1 MTSETQRSVRDEML
15 FAAVDLLHEHGP
27 DALQTRKVAGA
38 AGTSTMAVYT
48 HFGGMRGLIAEV
60 AEEGLRQFD
69 AALTV
74 PETADPVADL
84 FVIGAAYRRYAIERP
99 HMYRLMFGSTS
110 AHGINAP
117 ASNVLTLTVA
127 EIAQRYPSFAHVV
140 RAVHRCMLAGRISAG
155 SPADDPA
162 VMATAAA
169 VLGADSRVRDART
182 GRLLRG
188 RRRGSR
194 TGACFDDVETACRS
208 GRFTRASDRVA
219 AVGDAPGLSTRN
231 PRNLGDKRS
240 GGFREVDLLDGDGG
254 AGGLELGLGLVG
266 GLLGDL
272 LQQRLRCAVDQI
284 LGLLEAQAGDDLADN
299 LDDADLLV
307 AGGLEDDV
315 ELRLLLGGLGGAPP
329 AAGPAAA
336 TATGAAAVTSKVS
349 SNFLTKSESSSR
361 VISLKASSRS
371 SVDIFGMVVG
381 PSWFRGFGLFG

>member
-48 HFGGMRGLIAEV
+48 HFGGMRGLIAEI

-127 EIAQRYPSFAHVV
+127 EIEQRYPSFAHVV

-155 SPADDPA
+155 SPADDTA
-162 VMATAAA
+162 VVATAAQFWA
-169 VLGADSRVRDART
+169 LIHGFVMLELAGFY
-182 GRLLRG
+182 G
-188 RRRGSR
+188 
-194 TGACFDDVETACRS
+194 DD
-208 GRFTRASDRVA
+208 GA
-219 AVGDAPGLSTRN
+219 AVAP
-231 PRNLGDKRS
+231 
-240 GGFREVDLLDGDGG
+240 V
-254 AGGLELGLGLVG
+254 
-266 GLLGDL
+266 
-272 LQQRLRCAVDQI
+272 
-284 LGLLEAQAGDDLADN
+284 LASMTSK
-299 LDDADLLV
+299 LLV
-307 AGGLEDDV
+307 A
-315 ELRLLLGGLGGAPP
+315 LGDSPVR
-329 AAGPAAA
+329 
-336 TATGAAAVTSKVS
+336 VT
-349 SNFLTKSESSSR
+349 ESLQSAMR
-361 VISLKASSRS
+361 P
-371 SVDIFGMVVG
+371 G
-381 PSWFRGFGLFG
+381 